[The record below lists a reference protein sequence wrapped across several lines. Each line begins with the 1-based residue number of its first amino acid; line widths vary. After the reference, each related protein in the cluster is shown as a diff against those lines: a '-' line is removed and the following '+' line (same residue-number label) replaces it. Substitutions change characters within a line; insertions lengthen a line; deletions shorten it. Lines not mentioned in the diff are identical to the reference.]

1 VQARAESGVTL
12 SRLFIFLPGHI
23 GDWVFEK
30 PPQGRN
36 ECEQENRQSPRAGL
50 LVIWNVPLEE
60 FLINFVCIC
69 LDEEHIC
76 LGPGRDVC
84 FGDFSFLALE
94 VLGGSGCLQ
103 ALGTSLWSTDLPPA
117 LSQ

>member
-1 VQARAESGVTL
+1 M
-12 SRLFIFLPGHI
+12 
-23 GDWVFEK
+23 GDLVFEK
-30 PPQGRN
+30 LQRGWN
-36 ECEQENRQSPRAGL
+36 ESTKENGQSPRGGL
-50 LVIWNVPLEE
+50 LVIWNVLLEG

-76 LGPGRDVC
+76 LGLRRDVWLRG
-84 FGDFSFLALE
+84 FPFLALE

-103 ALGTSLWSTDLPPA
+103 ALGTPLWSTDLPTA